1 MASNPFETNGSPAL
15 SSKKSWSASE
25 AVSSPQVMAGVSRS
39 GFIRDP
45 SGLLMSIIRT
55 LAASEDDHQREL
67 EKERLEEAFLEND
80 EKLDGLVSEN
90 YEELAVT
97 IKQFGKIGDRISNSR
112 QRIKKVRDNLQ
123 QCKLLLYC
131 RQDELRKLWT
141 EGVEHKKVMFL
152 LDQIERVKESPQQID
167 QFLEKK
173 FYLHATELAIQTLG
187 SLQKELIK
195 VEALGDIR
203 NEIIGKKMA
212 LHDKFI
218 AELHHQ
224 IYVNSINVMHKKN
237 KSLDQSVKV
246 SKLKVHTVQ
255 NDDAYVGKFDEKL
268 LEMEDLNVVPDS
280 DPQKLMSI
288 LIESLSRLNKIPEAV
303 EATKAKMDRHINMI
317 VANATIEVTD
327 LAFQTEDK
335 VDDSNNTKLSQ
346 DSKRLLQLLNSL
358 FEKFRIIADS
368 HNHVL
373 KQLQSVVKQNFVDVQ
388 LYEMDVVWA
397 KIQSVLQVVLS
408 EYLDADN
415 IATAAPQL
423 GFSEGTSSLSSHFS
437 RKKVTRPRGARL
449 FRFDASSHA
458 ISMNNYLREQ
468 RAQQRSDS
476 IINTTSPLLEHAIST
491 QKVCQP
497 NARNITVIFA
507 PLKGFIEEIEKAL
520 HCEGIRKCSL
530 HEFIT
535 DYVQDIFIRQIQYEL
550 KKDFDTA
557 MKVTEPLKVLA
568 DPVVYKNV
576 GSLKNIL
583 QTATVADQC
592 LWFLYDLTSSLDSY
606 QDHFLTMACS
616 LVQEYKEMSV
626 QAYRGIVQPEAED
639 QRVLSASWVRDP
651 SVSDILEK
659 LDNWRIVY
667 NLPITDPSAKSAE
680 ECYSNEAQFFIYK
693 MEEEKHVDKTSL
705 IEDPADLRAIASLH
719 ESLEWMASRLE
730 LFIVKIELCAPQD
743 ILSMLTRLATD
754 FKRMSEICIL
764 CLHIEIRIRCFY
776 HLIPMCKASN
786 YDIRGVDSLEEDSQI
801 TNLISDLN
809 LAEENLSST
818 LQDKKYRFVLEGL
831 GHLVASLLI
840 NSAKYIKR
848 MSSSGVKKMCRNIF
862 NLQQCLTNFT
872 SSRESHLDIARQF
885 YEMMYLMPDDLQTQV
900 VEQGVR
906 YKEED
911 YISALNLIHRSKP
924 GAGSDSTQCARVQRL
939 RAIVKEQVDKK
950 EHQEQLQHL
959 DDVDI

>member
-1 MASNPFETNGSPAL
+1 MASNPFETSGS
-15 SSKKSWSASE
+15 SSMSTANTWSSTENA
-25 AVSSPQVMAGVSRS
+25 SSPQVMAGVSRS

-80 EKLDGLVSEN
+80 EKLDALVSEN

-112 QRIKKVRDNLQ
+112 HRIKKVRDNLQ

-141 EGVEHKKVMFL
+141 EGVEHKKVLFL
-152 LDQIERVKESPQQID
+152 LDQIEKVKEAPQQID
-167 QFLEKK
+167 YYLGKK
-173 FYLHATELAIQTLG
+173 FYLHATELAIQTLN
-187 SLQKELIK
+187 SLQKELIQ

-218 AELHHQ
+218 SELHHQ
-224 IYVNSINVMHKKN
+224 IYVNSINVLHKKKN
-237 KSLDQSVKV
+237 AIDIDSKN
-246 SKLKVHTVQ
+246 SKLKHHNLQ
-255 NDDAYVGKFDEKL
+255 SDDASIGNFDDKL
-268 LEMEDLNVVPDS
+268 MELEDLHMVPDS
-280 DPQKLMSI
+280 DPKKLMTI
-288 LIESLSRLNKIPEAV
+288 LIESLSRLGKIPEAV

-327 LAFQTEDK
+327 LAFQNDDK
-335 VDDSNNTKLSQ
+335 VDDNKLSQ

-368 HNHVL
+368 HFHVL
-373 KQLQSVVKQNFVDVQ
+373 QHLQNAVKQNRVDVQ
-388 LYEMDVVWA
+388 LYEMEVVWA
-397 KIQSVLQVVLS
+397 KIQSVLQVMLT

-415 IATAAPQL
+415 IAASAPQL
-423 GFSEGTSSLSSHFS
+423 GFAEGTSSLSAHFS
-437 RKKVTRPRGARL
+437 RKKVNRPRGARL

-468 RAQQRSDS
+468 RAQQRSNS
-476 IINTTSPLLEHAIST
+476 IINATSPLLEHAIST

-497 NARNITVIFA
+497 NARNITIIFA
-507 PLKGFIEEIEKAL
+507 PLKGFIAEIEKAL
-520 HCEGIRKCSL
+520 NYQGMKKCSL

-550 KKDFDTA
+550 KKDFDAA

-568 DPVVYKNV
+568 DPAVYKNL
-576 GSLKNIL
+576 GPFKNIL
-583 QTATVADQC
+583 QTATVSDQC

-616 LVQEYKEMSV
+616 LVQEYKEMSI
-626 QAYRGIVQPEAED
+626 QSYRGIVQPEAED
-639 QRVLSASWVRDP
+639 QRVLSASWVRDT
-651 SVSDILEK
+651 SVTDVLFK

-667 NLPITDPSAKSAE
+667 NLPIMEASSKSSE

-693 MEEEKHVDKTSL
+693 MEEEKHLDKSSL
-705 IEDPADLRAIASLH
+705 IEDHADLRAISSLH
-719 ESLEWMASRLE
+719 ESLEWMAGRLE

-743 ILSMLTRLATD
+743 ILSMLTRLAND
-754 FKRMSEICIL
+754 FKRMSEICLL
-764 CLHIEIRIRCFY
+764 CLHIEIRLRCFY
-776 HLIPMCKASN
+776 HLIPMCKTSN

-885 YEMMYLMPDDLQTQV
+885 YEMLYLMPDDLQTQV

-911 YISALNLIHRSKP
+911 YVSALNLIHRSKP

-950 EHQEQLQHL
+950 EHQEQLQNL
-959 DDVDI
+959 EDVDI